1 MIHLLQRTRDIC
13 LVLLSLVLICNSRYN
28 NNIKIANQLFVKKKK
43 KKKKKSKTVWRQIG
57 LQREDSSLRVSL
69 LLVGG
74 ERLF

>member
-1 MIHLLQRTRDIC
+1 MIHLLQRTRDLC

-28 NNIKIANQLFVKKKK
+28 NNIKIANQLFVKKRKR
-43 KKKKKSKTVWRQIG
+43 KKKSKTVWRQIG

>member
-28 NNIKIANQLFVKKKK
+28 NNIKIANQLFVKKRKR
-43 KKKKKSKTVWRQIG
+43 KKKSKTVWRQIG

>member
-1 MIHLLQRTRDIC
+1 MIHLLQRTRDLC

-28 NNIKIANQLFVKKKK
+28 NNIIIANQLFVKKK

>member
-13 LVLLSLVLICNSRYN
+13 LMLLSLVLICNSRYN
-28 NNIKIANQLFVKKKK
+28 NKIKIANQLFVKKRKR
-43 KKKKKSKTVWRQIG
+43 KKKSKTVWRQIG